1 MPSAPD
7 VVGPNEAAEILKC
20 SRQHLYVLAATDRAF
35 PPATKLRG
43 GPVWDA
49 GAVREYAR
57 ARNHRK
63 DMP

>member
-20 SRQHLYVLAATDRAF
+20 SRQHLYVLAASDPAF
-35 PPATKLRG
+35 PPPTKLRG

-57 ARNHRK
+57 ARAER
-63 DMP
+63 